1 MAITKEKKKQ
11 LIELWREKV
20 TSSDTVLV
28 VSYQGL
34 RANDLGR
41 LRMQIREEGAELQV
55 VKNRLFKMLLEDE
68 KELSGLINLI
78 QGATGVI
85 FSSERGDGLNLLKR
99 LSSIRDEFSAL
110 EIRGGILEGSF
121 FGADKVEYLASLPSR
136 EVMLGKVLGA
146 MQSPLV
152 HLEYLLKSILK
163 SFVTLMCKLK
173 DKKGEEEG
181 NGKEGK

>member
-1 MAITKEKKKQ
+1 M
-11 LIELWREKV
+11 
-20 TSSDTVLV
+20 
-28 VSYQGL
+28 
-34 RANDLGR
+34 
-41 LRMQIREEGAELQV
+41 
-55 VKNRLFKMLLEDE
+55 
-68 KELSGLINLI
+68 
-78 QGATGVI
+78 
-85 FSSERGDGLNLLKR
+85 
-99 LSSIRDEFSAL
+99 
-110 EIRGGILEGSF
+110 
-121 FGADKVEYLASLPSR
+121 EYLASLPSR